1 MEEEID
7 LDFGL
12 EVSQISETEDNEI
25 ENVEDNV
32 DFIVINQF
40 VVFFS
45 SCFIGSWKELRLH
58 KNEL

>member
-32 DFIVINQF
+32 DFIVIN
-40 VVFFS
+40 
-45 SCFIGSWKELRLH
+45 
-58 KNEL
+58 